1 MSVEKMQLGD
11 KEIIMVGTAHVS
23 KSSVEEVRSTIRE
36 AGPDAV
42 AVELCQARY
51 DVMKNPAAWQN
62 MDIFKVVKEKKTSF
76 LMANLVMSSFQRRIG
91 EKIGV
96 KPGDEMRA
104 AIEEAEALGAEVVL
118 VDRNVQITLARAWR
132 GLRFLEKMKL
142 LYGAMV
148 SIFEVE
154 ELDEKDIEKLKEKDV
169 LTTAVEEMAKYAPTI
184 KEVLID
190 ERDAYMAR
198 KIADISSGRV
208 VGVIGAGH
216 MKGIMG
222 QIEHPVDD
230 LAALETMPPKREGVM
245 KWVVSLIILVL
256 IWMGFHIGG
265 TKHGYDMIKLWVICT
280 MACTAIA
287 TILTFAHPLTVLV
300 AALVAPVT
308 TVVRI
313 FHSGWVAGLS
323 EAYLKKPKVSDFE
336 SLPDDILK
344 LSGWWRN
351 PITRILLVVSFANVG
366 SLIGML
372 IAAPMIAKMAFKG

>member
-1 MSVEKMQLGD
+1 MPSEKIQLGN
-11 KEIIMVGTAHVS
+11 KEVIMVGTAHVS
-23 KSSVEEVRSTIRE
+23 KTSIDEVRSTIRE
-36 AGPDAV
+36 TMPDAV

-51 DVMKNPAAWQN
+51 DVMKNPLAWQN

-76 LMANLVMSSFQRRIG
+76 LMANLVMASFQRRIG
-91 EKIGV
+91 EKLGV

-104 AIEEAEALGAEVVL
+104 AIEEAEANGIKVVL

-132 GLRFLEKMKL
+132 GLSFMTKMKL
-142 LYGAMV
+142 LYGALL
-148 SIFEVE
+148 SIFQVE
-154 ELDEKDIEKLKEKDV
+154 ELEEKDIEKLKEKDV
-169 LTTAVEEMAKYAPTI
+169 LTSAVEEMARYAPTI

-198 KIADISSGRV
+198 KIADISSDKV
-208 VGVIGAGH
+208 VGIIGAGH
-216 MKGIMG
+216 MKGIME
-222 QIEHPVDD
+222 QIEHPVKD
-230 LAALETMPPKREGVM
+230 LAALETVPPKKEGMM
-245 KWVVSLIILVL
+245 KWVFSLIILIL
-256 IWMGFHIGG
+256 IWMGFHFGG
-265 TKHGYDMIKLWVICT
+265 MKHGYDMIKLWVICT

-287 TILTFAHPLTVLV
+287 TLLTLAHPVTILV
-300 AALVAPVT
+300 AALVAPIT

-336 SLPDDILK
+336 SLHEDILR
-344 LSGWWRN
+344 LGGWWRN